1 MPTSTPTPSAD
12 EQLLLELINRA
23 RANPAGEFTAL
34 IPDAAAG
41 NAVQTNI
48 TDALRYFGV
57 DPAAFSAQIAELPA
71 VAPLAWS
78 TTLGIAAQTHSAAMI
93 AADMQSHQLPGEAT
107 LGDRVRDAGYV
118 FSNLRENIFAF
129 ARDMTYGHAGFF
141 IDWGYDDSDIVG
153 GTLRTDWQTNGD
165 GIQDTAGHRA
175 ALLNAD
181 LTEIGIGVIAETNPE
196 TEVGPYVV
204 TQDLGSRPGY
214 QPQLLGV
221 VIDDADG
228 DRFYDI
234 GEGLGGISVTAVGQ
248 AGRFVTQSWAS
259 GGYQME
265 LPAGS
270 YTVTFSGGA
279 LQSREA
285 SYSVTIAGS
294 NVKLDGFAADAVAP
308 SVSSVDLI
316 GRDTADVLRGAEGN
330 DRLVGLGGNDTL
342 YGGDGTDT
350 LDGGLGDDFIFGGS
364 TVADLRDV
372 IYGGDGNDS
381 IDGGAGNDELNG
393 GNGNDTVLGGLGSD
407 TVIGNADDDL
417 LAGGGGSDLM
427 FGGPGSDLLNGG
439 FGYDRLNGGAGADTF
454 YHLGVADHASD
465 WIQDYNAAEGDV
477 LAIGI
482 AGATRAQFQI
492 NIANTANAGSAGVA
506 EAFVIYRPTGQI
518 MWALV
523 DGADEAQITLR
534 IDDQLFNLMA

>member
-12 EQLLLELINRA
+12 EQLLLELTNRA
-23 RANPAGEFTAL
+23 RANPTGEF
-34 IPDAAAG
+34 DAIVANAATG
-41 NAVQTNI
+41 TGVQSNI

-57 DPAAFSAQIAELPA
+57 DLTAFRNQLAGLSP
-71 VAPLAWS
+71 VAPLAWNAALADAAEIHTALMV
-78 TTLGIAAQTHSAAMI
+78 TTDT
-93 AADMQSHQLPGEAT
+93 QSHQLPGEAS
-107 LGDRVRDAGYV
+107 LGDRVRDVGYNWA
-118 FSNLRENIFAF
+118 SLRENIYAYSY
-129 ARDMTYGHAGFF
+129 DMVYAHAGFF
-141 IDWGYDDSDIVG
+141 VDWGMDDSDFVN
-153 GTLRTDWQTNGD
+153 GTLRSDWQRNGD
-165 GIQDTAGHRA
+165 GIQDAAGHR
-175 ALLNAD
+175 NAILGAN
-181 LTEIGIGVIAETNPE
+181 LTEVGMSVIAETDSA
-196 TEVGPYVV
+196 TEVGPFLV
-204 TQDLGSRPGY
+204 TQDFGTRRDY
-214 QPQLLGV
+214 VPQLLGV
-221 VIDDADG
+221 VINDADG

-234 GEGLGGISVTAVGQ
+234 GEGLGGVSVTAVGQ

-270 YTVTFSGGA
+270 YTVTFSGGG

-294 NVKLDGFAADAVAP
+294 NVKLDGFATDAVAP
-308 SVSSVDLI
+308 SVPSVDLT
-316 GRDTADVLRGAEGN
+316 GGATADVLRGAEGN
-330 DRLVGLGGNDTL
+330 DRLIGLGGNDTL

-350 LDGGLGDDFIFGGS
+350 LDGGLDDDFIFGGS
-364 TVADLRDV
+364 SAADLRDV

-427 FGGPGSDLLNGG
+427 FGGPGADLLNGG
-439 FGYDRLNGGAGADTF
+439 FGFDRLNGGAGADIF

-482 AGATRAQFQI
+482 AGASRAQFQI
-492 NIANTANAGSAGVA
+492 NFANTANAGSAGVA

-523 DGADEAQITLR
+523 DGADDAQINLK
-534 IDDQLFNLMA
+534 IDDQTFNLMA